1 MQDTLLGYEETRSL
15 LGKYGIPL
23 AKAFHCKTAGEV
35 MEKSKSLP
43 KPWVLK
49 VVGKNILHKTEKK
62 LIALDLHDFEHLYH
76 ATHRLEGNARAAGLK
91 HGEFTFLL
99 QSQLEGVELIIG
111 GKRDPVFGK
120 TILFGSGGVA
130 VELFKDFAI
139 RVCPITR
146 ADAKQMISETKAKA
160 YLTREGFRGRK
171 TDASKIEELLL
182 KTSRLLDEEHKIESL
197 DFNPVI
203 AQGKSAWVVDAK
215 IILRG

>member
-1 MQDTLLGYEETRSL
+1 MDYEETRAL

-23 AKAFHCKTAGEV
+23 ARGFHCTAAEKV
-35 MEKSKSLP
+35 MEKSKLLH

-76 ATHRLEGNARAAGLK
+76 AARRLEANAIAAGLK
-91 HGEFTFLL
+91 RGEFTFLL
-99 QSQLEGVELIIG
+99 QSQLDGVELIVG
-111 GKRDPVFGK
+111 GKRDAVFGK

-139 RVCPITR
+139 RVCPL
-146 ADAKQMISETKAKA
+146 AHGDAKQMISETKAKA
-160 YLTREGFRGRK
+160 YLTSEGFRGRK
-171 TDASKIEELLL
+171 ADARKIEELLL
-182 KTSRLLDEEHKIESL
+182 KTSQLLEKEERVESL

-203 AQGKSAWVVDAK
+203 AQGKNAWVVDAK
-215 IILRG
+215 IIVRG